1 MRPNEIVQ
9 LQPYPVRRKKNLKL
23 INQKGIRWFLPLN
36 WAIIEINKACNEENT
51 NKKITKD
58 PKDLVSQILKF
69 RSDLEHLRE
78 YGENPLPII
87 FSYVSFDS
95 LRTSTKVND
104 ILFVEAVWLCIM
116 GWLSMGLFGAQNILH
131 HTDAA
136 AGGLGIYITVAF
148 SFPLYEVTN
157 FLFFNFSN

>member
-9 LQPYPVRRKKNLKL
+9 LQPYPVKRNKEQRL

-51 NKKITKD
+51 DKKITKD
-58 PKDLVSQILKF
+58 PKDLVAQILKF

-87 FSYVSFDS
+87 FSYVS
-95 LRTSTKVND
+95 LRP
-104 ILFVEAVWLCIM
+104 F
-116 GWLSMGLFGAQNILH
+116 Q
-131 HTDAA
+131 
-136 AGGLGIYITVAF
+136 
-148 SFPLYEVTN
+148 
-157 FLFFNFSN
+157 